1 MKRIKLEEKL
11 AHRLTKITNRS
22 LGQTQFLFEL
32 CDYDF
37 EKLLDAERKI
47 WNNFLFCCPGTKK
60 ELNRI
65 LDLGYG
71 SGWYDKLY
79 GKLTWKKCQPMVRVK
94 SIEFQGA
101 KMHGD
106 IPELIGLMTA
116 ELKENRCDSCRHLK
130 FKGQLG
136 IYWIPEYLSKWIQN
150 KGGLPYFWNDKD
162 EFQFARPY
170 TINDE
175 ILWDWNYELN
185 KPE

>member
-11 AHRLTKITNRS
+11 ADRLTKITNRS

-37 EKLLDAERKI
+37 EKLLDTERKI
-47 WNNFLFCCPGTKK
+47 WNNFLFYCPGNKE

-79 GKLTWKKCQPMVRVK
+79 GKLTWKKCQPMVRIK
-94 SIEFQGA
+94 SIEFSG
-101 KMHGD
+101 
-106 IPELIGLMTA
+106 A
-116 ELKENRCDSCRHLK
+116 ELRGNRCDSCRHLK
-130 FKGQLG
+130 FKDQLG

-185 KPE
+185 KPEQNFFY